1 MKNVIIYTDGG
12 ASPNPGPAAIGA
24 VIKDQAGKVV
34 GCISQGIGYATN
46 NEAEYKAVIAAL
58 KMAVKLEARQ
68 VELRSDSELLVCQ
81 VNGQYK
87 VKAAGIRP
95 FYIEVKQ
102 LQEKF
107 DICTFTH
114 IPRELNEAHEYAER
128 KV

>member
-24 VIKDQAGKVV
+24 VIKDRAGKVV
-34 GCISQGIGYATN
+34 GCISQAIGHATN

-58 KMAVKLEARQ
+58 KMAKKLAARQ
-68 VELRSDSELLVCQ
+68 VDLRSDSELLVCQ

-102 LQEKF
+102 LQQQFES
-107 DICTFTH
+107 CTFTH
-114 IPRELNEAHEYAER
+114 IPREENEAHEYAEN
-128 KV
+128 KG